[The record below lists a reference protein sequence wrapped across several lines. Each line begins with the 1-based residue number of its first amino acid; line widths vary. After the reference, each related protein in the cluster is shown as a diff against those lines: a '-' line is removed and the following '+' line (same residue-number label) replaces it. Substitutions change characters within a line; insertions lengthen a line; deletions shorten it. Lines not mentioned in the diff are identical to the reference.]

1 MRLRTV
7 AVFSI
12 LITASAII
20 LVTMVYPPIDDLN
33 VKNLEWNGL
42 SQMYRLVKPLRVD
55 DFSELTTIDSGS
67 TLFIIGPIRQYTD
80 DDAQAAEDY
89 LSRGG
94 KMVVMDDFG
103 SANTLL
109 VRLGLDA
116 SFTGKLLADPLFKD
130 KNHLLPRI
138 RTEGSGGL
146 GGVITIELNYPTTIS
161 NTEGTNIHASSSR
174 FSYLAESPAD
184 DGTNKP
190 SEPYPVIVSIRFGA
204 GEVVLVSDSSVF
216 INGMIERADNKM
228 LLEELVSGAVFVD
241 ESHLEPTRLTAFNQ
255 FFTWFYWALGRVEF
269 RYGLLLLVGL
279 LVFKVDWTEKDINE
293 GIRDELEAVLKAHPE
308 ADRRVLERL
317 DDSRRKKIGPKRR
330 PR

>member
-7 AVFSI
+7 TVLSI
-12 LITASAII
+12 LIAASTVI
-20 LVTMVYPPIDDLN
+20 LVTMVYPPIDDLH
-33 VKNLEWNGL
+33 VKNPEWNGL
-42 SQMYRLVKPLRVD
+42 SQMYRLVKPERVD

-67 TLFIIGPIRQYTD
+67 TLFIIGPERHYTD
-80 DDAQAAEDY
+80 DDAKAAEDY

-109 VRLGLDA
+109 AKLGLDA

-130 KNHLLPRI
+130 KSHLLPRI
-138 RTEGSGGL
+138 RTEDSGGF
-146 GGVITIELNYPTTIS
+146 GGAKTIELNYPTTIS

-174 FSYLAESPAD
+174 FSYLAENPGD
-184 DGTNKP
+184 DGTNK
-190 SEPYPVIVSIRFGA
+190 RFGA

-255 FFTWFYWALGRVEF
+255 LFTWFYWVLGRVEF
-269 RYGLLLLVGL
+269 RYGLL

-293 GIRDELEAVLKAHPE
+293 SSRDELEAVLKAHPE
-308 ADRRVLERL
+308 ADKRVLERL
-317 DDSRRKKIGPKRR
+317 DESRRKKIGPKRR
-330 PR
+330 PG

>member
-7 AVFSI
+7 TVLSI
-12 LITASAII
+12 LIAVSAVI
-20 LVTMVYPPIDDLN
+20 LVIMVYPPIDDLH
-33 VKNLEWNGL
+33 VKNPEWNGL
-42 SQMYRLVKPLRVD
+42 SQMYRLVKPERVD

-67 TLFIIGPIRQYTD
+67 TLFIIGPERHYTS
-80 DDAQAAEDY
+80 DDAKAAEDY

-116 SFTGKLLADPLFKD
+116 SFTGELLVDPLFKD

-138 RTEGSGGL
+138 RTEGSGG
-146 GGVITIELNYPTTIS
+146 VITIELNYPTTIS
-161 NTEGTNIHASSSR
+161 NTEEAIIHASSSR
-174 FSYLAESPAD
+174 FSYLAENPED

-190 SEPYPVIVSIRFGA
+190 SEPYPVIVSTSFGA

-216 INGMIERADNKM
+216 INGMIERADNKL

-241 ESHLEPTRLTAFNQ
+241 ESHLEPTRLTEFNQ
-255 FFTWFYWALGRVEF
+255 LFTWFYWVLGRVEF

-293 GIRDELEAVLKAHPE
+293 SSRDELEAVLKAHPE
-308 ADRRVLERL
+308 ADKRVLERL
-317 DDSRRKKIGPKRR
+317 DESRRKKIGPKRR
-330 PR
+330 PG